1 MSKVKRIVITDA
13 DSFVRG
19 GTSDDPHIIPI
30 PEHNFDRLA
39 DFTENNRF
47 PVMHEVTL
55 PDGRLS
61 IHPARYAGIITL
73 RDGTQIELLPQ
84 IRTDPEENATVAK
97 MLILRMLE
105 SIIEVPVKAVNERY
119 FKKENLNI
127 FEICVRMFLDEVE
140 TVVRGG
146 LKQTYVTY
154 RGNEPFVKGKTIY
167 SEHAKKNFAHK
178 EKFFVEYDVFSINRS
193 ENKLIKTT
201 LKAISKLSSNGNNL
215 KRLNTLLM
223 DFDGVDISTN
233 LKLDFKN
240 VVSDRSMAR
249 YERAMGWC
257 RLFLLNKGTTSF
269 FSGGKI
275 SYAMLFPIDKLFCG
289 CIAMSLRRQIDRKK
303 YNFLTPEKMTNSVNN
318 VSLDINSEPISN
330 FYVKDRQDESYIN
343 IVFKF
348 YDFKKYHGK
357 DDDDT
362 AVVFPVTEVLNQDLE
377 GMTKNMYLVDL
388 ADIDGSVSVLNETF
402 FK

>member
-84 IRTDPEENATVAK
+84 IMKDPEENAAVAK

-140 TVVRGG
+140 NVVRGG

>member
-84 IRTDPEENATVAK
+84 IMKDPEENAAVAK

-140 TVVRGG
+140 NVVRGG

-348 YDFKKYHGK
+348 YDFKKYRGK

>member
-84 IRTDPEENATVAK
+84 IMKDPAENAAVAK

-140 TVVRGG
+140 NVVRGG

>member
-1 MSKVKRIVITDA
+1 MNKVKRFVITDA

-39 DFTENNRF
+39 DFTENNRY
-47 PVMHEVTL
+47 PVMHEIQL
-55 PDGRLS
+55 PDGRMS

-73 RDGTQIELLPQ
+73 RDGTQIELVPQ
-84 IRTDPEENATVAK
+84 IAANKEENTIVSK

-105 SIIEVPVKAVNERY
+105 AIIEVPVKKVNERY
-119 FKKENLNI
+119 FKKEQLNI

-140 TVVRGG
+140 NVVRGG
-146 LKQTYVTY
+146 LKQTYVPY

-167 SEHAKKNFAHK
+167 SEHAKKNYAHK

-201 LKAISKLSSNGNNL
+201 LSALSKLSTNGLNL
-215 KRLNTLLM
+215 KRIRTLLM
-223 DFDGVDISTN
+223 DFDGVDFSTN
-233 LKLDFKN
+233 LKRDFKN
-240 VVSDRSMAR
+240 VIDDRSMAR
-249 YERAMGWC
+249 YSRAMGWC

-269 FSGGKI
+269 FCGGKVA
-275 SYAMLFPIDKLFCG
+275 YAMLFPIDKLFCG
-289 CIAMSLRRQIDRKK
+289 CIATSLRRQLDRTK

-318 VSLDINSEPISN
+318 VSLDLNMEPVSN
-330 FYVKDRQDESYIN
+330 FYVKNKQDDSYIN

-348 YDFKKYHGK
+348 YDFKNYHGK
-357 DDDDT
+357 DTDDT
-362 AVVFPVTEVLNQDLE
+362 AVVFPATEVLNRNID
-377 GMTKNMYLVDL
+377 GMKKNMYLVDL
-388 ADIDGSVSVLNETF
+388 KDIDGSVSILNETF
-402 FK
+402 FL

>member
-84 IRTDPEENATVAK
+84 IMKDPEENATVAK

-140 TVVRGG
+140 NVVRGG